1 MVIASF
7 ATIIR
12 LLKKST
18 LITGGMNY
26 QVIDYSPTRY
36 ILQVCICCRSPV
48 LVRYKLKPTVLEAEV
63 MKVEGLSGAFG
74 GVCVCG
80 GGGG

>member
-1 MVIASF
+1 
-7 ATIIR
+7 
-12 LLKKST
+12 
-18 LITGGMNY
+18 MNY

-36 ILQVCICCRSPV
+36 LLQVCICCRSPA

-74 GVCVCG
+74 AG
-80 GGGG
+80 GGFWAGATFKIQSSEGRVSEAE